1 MVTERNNFV
10 NIREILARCTRHPM
24 LKSLDLEQAI
34 QYTTDFIGIVGMPT
48 FYEDKLETIQI
59 EDFRGLLPCD
69 LVSIIQVKDLKTGIC
84 LRSMTDS
91 FNPGLRKNSKN
102 IKGKPVDIQ
111 AIRNVNPQPLG
122 IDQDPIPHIESEE
135 MTFKTQGRVIF
146 TSFRTG
152 EIELSYKALPVDKDG
167 LPLLIDNANFLK
179 ALELYIKKQAF
190 TVLFDLGKLNANILQ
205 NTQQEYAWT
214 VAQCE
219 KEFIIPSVSEMESI
233 TRMWNTLIPNTTSF
247 DGGFKNL
254 GNREYLKDQ

>member
-34 QYTTDFIGIVGMPT
+34 QYTIDFIGIVGMPT

-84 LRSMTDS
+84 LRSMTDT
-91 FNPGLRKNSKN
+91 FNPGLRKSPKN
-102 IKGKPVDIQ
+102 IKGRPVDIQ
-111 AIRNVNPQPLG
+111 AIRNVNPQPFG
-122 IDQDPIPHIESEE
+122 IDQNSIHHIKSEE
-135 MTFKTQGRVIF
+135 MTFKTQGRVLF

-152 EIELSYKALPVDKDG
+152 KVELSYKTLPVDKDS

-179 ALELYIKKQAF
+179 ALELYIKN
-190 TVLFDLGKLNANILQ
+190 KLLLYCLIWAN
-205 NTQQEYAWT
+205 
-214 VAQCE
+214 
-219 KEFIIPSVSEMESI
+219 
-233 TRMWNTLIPNTTSF
+233 
-247 DGGFKNL
+247 
-254 GNREYLKDQ
+254 